1 MADGNHTKVT
11 GDLNQITV
19 DDLYDKDKYDLSTM
33 EQEDVMQLL
42 QYVFFSLLGI
52 KRGFI

>member
-1 MADGNHTKVT
+1 MANGNHIKVT
-11 GDLNQITV
+11 GDLNQINV

-42 QYVFFSLLGI
+42 QYVFFFLLDI
-52 KRGFI
+52 ERGFI